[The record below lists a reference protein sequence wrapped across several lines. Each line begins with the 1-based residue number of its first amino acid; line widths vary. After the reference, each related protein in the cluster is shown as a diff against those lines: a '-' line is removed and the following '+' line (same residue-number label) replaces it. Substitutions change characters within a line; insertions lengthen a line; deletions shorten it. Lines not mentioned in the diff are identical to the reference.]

1 MDKTM
6 MKQLMRK
13 IAYQYQ
19 CDINF
24 SNKCMILQSIKYN
37 FYFYIHLDK
46 LTNDVNKRL
55 FSIETISYV
64 YSIITSML
72 DIIVD
77 YLNFEID
84 ESSIRVPE
92 IILSS
97 YNKRLKFTSTNMM
110 YLSTELF
117 GICINIPTIQD
128 IETLDKLKCM
138 LGCIEKLNA
147 KLCKLNGYGMGLN
160 ICAINRY
167 IKFTYKMLQKK
178 KT

>member
-46 LTNDVNKRL
+46 LTNDAYKRL
-55 FSIETISYV
+55 FSIENISFV
-64 YSIITSML
+64 YSEIIAML
-72 DIIVD
+72 DIIVEH
-77 YLNFEID
+77 LNFEIN
-84 ESSIRVPE
+84 ESIIKMPE
-92 IILSS
+92 IILSL
-97 YNKRLKFTSTNMM
+97 YNEQLKFTLTKMM

-117 GICINIPTIQD
+117 EIYLNIPTIHD
-128 IETLDKLKCM
+128 IKTIDELKCM
-138 LGCIEKLNA
+138 LDCIEELDT
-147 KLCKLNGYGMGLN
+147 KLCKLNGYGMGVEYL
-160 ICAINRY
+160 CD
-167 IKFTYKMLQKK
+167 
-178 KT
+178 